1 MAKKRGTSIVPML
14 MGIIGAV
21 LQLPGALCAGACAA
35 GLSSGSSSSTEAGN
49 TFLGIG
55 LVAALIGFVC
65 GLFGK
70 KNPVIA
76 GAGLLIAAVLT
87 GITLVTFNFFSLIAL
102 ILFLIGGIMAFAQ
115 KKEEVQAWYHTL
127 HVV

>member
-35 GLSSGSSSSTEAGN
+35 GLSSGSSSTEAGN

-55 LVAALIGFVC
+55 LVAALFGFVC

-115 KKEEVQAWYHTL
+115 KKEEVQA
-127 HVV
+127 

>member
-35 GLSSGSSSSTEAGN
+35 GLSSGSSTEAGN

-55 LVAALIGFVC
+55 LIAALIGFVC

-70 KNPVIA
+70 KNPIFA
-76 GAGLLIAAVLT
+76 GVGLLIAAVLT
-87 GITLVTFNFFSLIAL
+87 GVTLVTFNFFSLIAL

-115 KKEEVQAWYHTL
+115 KKEEVQA
-127 HVV
+127 

>member
-1 MAKKRGTSIVPML
+1 MSKKRGTSIVPML

-21 LQLPGALCAGACAA
+21 MQLPGALCAGACAV
-35 GLSSGSSSSTEAGN
+35 GLDSMSGKGSSAAQGTGN
-49 TFLGIG
+49 TFLAIG
-55 LVAALIGFVC
+55 LISALIGFVC

-70 KNPVIA
+70 KSPVFA
-76 GAGLLIAAVLT
+76 GIGLLLAAVLA

-115 KKEEVQAWYHTL
+115 KKEELQA
-127 HVV
+127 

>member
-1 MAKKRGTSIVPML
+1 LKRNT
-14 MGIIGAV
+14 
-21 LQLPGALCAGACAA
+21 
-35 GLSSGSSSSTEAGN
+35 SSSTEAGN

-115 KKEEVQAWYHTL
+115 KKEEVQA
-127 HVV
+127 

>member
-21 LQLPGALCAGACAA
+21 LQLPGALCAGASAA
-35 GLSSGSSSSTEAGN
+35 GLSGLSSGSSSSTEAGN

-115 KKEEVQAWYHTL
+115 KKEEVQA
-127 HVV
+127 